1 MPKHMDVGRSGWR
14 TFAKHFLMNSFVGQ
28 EAGVTRHLGGVSRL
42 VWIDLTAGNAA
53 LIDEVEWH
61 RSCSPGILAHHAKDL
76 TKPVEIAL
84 HEIKPAVFDLL
95 IKNLEYRLPT
105 LGYSQ
110 YEDTS
115 WRIGNRVKLRAFNM
129 SGKDASVDYVGRSDA
144 VLVLNDPNAITD
156 WAMRDSFPAEI
167 ASRTGMFRS
176 MSTLGCNPSGI
187 KRGSPAER
195 LNWFDLIRSQ
205 ERTLPGYRDLLLSAI
220 ERDEAQWAYLLS
232 TATKDGWRDKTE
244 AMVKSAFR
252 RVTETP
258 GSRGR
263 TAAMTWFQQEP
274 EEFQETKLR
283 LILTK
288 DERDRIRG
296 LEEQWFA
303 APREERLQAFDKEQ
317 ADPDEGL
324 DDDLRLF

>member
-1 MPKHMDVGRSGWR
+1 MPKQMDVGRSGWR

-28 EAGVTRHLGGVSRL
+28 EAGVTRNLRGVTRL

-53 LIDEVEWH
+53 LIDEIEWH
-61 RSCSPGILAHHAKDL
+61 RSCSPGILAYHAKDSV
-76 TKPVEIAL
+76 KPVEIAL

-95 IKNLEYRLPT
+95 IKNLEYWLPT

-110 YEDTS
+110 YEDAA
-115 WRIGNRVKLRAFNM
+115 WRIGSRVRIRAFNV

-167 ASRTGMFRS
+167 VSRTGIFRS

-187 KRGSPAER
+187 KRGSAAER

-232 TATKDGWRDKTE
+232 TATAADWRDKTE

-252 RVTETP
+252 RVTEVP

-263 TAAMTWFQQEP
+263 TAAMTWFQQDP
-274 EEFQETKLR
+274 AEFQETKLR

-288 DERDRIRG
+288 SERERIRG
-296 LEEQWFA
+296 QEDGWFA
-303 APREERLQAFDKEQ
+303 APRAERLQAFDKDQ
-317 ADPDEGL
+317 ASPDEDL
-324 DDDLRLF
+324 DDLRLF